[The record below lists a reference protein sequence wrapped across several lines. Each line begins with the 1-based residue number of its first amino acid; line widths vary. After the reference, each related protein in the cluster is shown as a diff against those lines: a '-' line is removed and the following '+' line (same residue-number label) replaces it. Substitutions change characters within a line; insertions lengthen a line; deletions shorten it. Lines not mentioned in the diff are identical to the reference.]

1 MSSQIEKKDHNMV
14 DLHMDFTVEEFKH
27 GMDFAYKKNAKRFNV
42 PGFRPGK
49 APMSVALRYYGEGA
63 LYDDAVDHVVGH
75 AYTEAI
81 REHQLEPVAQP
92 QLSIDEI
99 GLDKGLKITLAIT
112 VKPEVQLGQ
121 YKGVE
126 AVKPDTEVKDSEV
139 EAELNRIRERNSRM
153 VSIEDRA
160 IEDGDT
166 ANIDYEGLLD
176 GVPFEGGTAQA
187 YDLRIGS
194 NSFIPGFEE
203 QLIGKNI
210 DEDVALD
217 ITFPEDYHS
226 EELKGQAVVFNVH
239 INGIKVKELPELD
252 DEFAKDVSE
261 FETLAEYKDSIR
273 ENLQER
279 ADKNADSSFENAA
292 IDTATDLATI
302 DIPQVMIENELDQMM
317 QQQDQQMRQQGF
329 SLEQYLGFLNQD
341 MNSFREQGREVA
353 ERRVKTSLVLE
364 AVAKAE
370 AFEIT
375 DADIE
380 EEVSRM
386 AESYKMEVEELK
398 NTLNDDAKEY
408 ISDNLKIRKAVALI
422 KENAVPVAPPPT
434 VAVPEKEA
442 EATEETETE
451 TES

>member
-1 MSSQIEKKDHNMV
+1 M
-14 DLHMDFTVEEFKH
+14 
-27 GMDFAYKKNAKRFNV
+27 
-42 PGFRPGK
+42 
-49 APMSVALRYYGEGA
+49 
-63 LYDDAVDHVVGH
+63 
-75 AYTEAI
+75 
-81 REHQLEPVAQP
+81 
-92 QLSIDEI
+92 
-99 GLDKGLKITLAIT
+99 
-112 VKPEVQLGQ
+112 
-121 YKGVE
+121 
-126 AVKPDTEVKDSEV
+126 
-139 EAELNRIRERNSRM
+139 
-153 VSIEDRA
+153 
-160 IEDGDT
+160 
-166 ANIDYEGLLD
+166 
-176 GVPFEGGTAQA
+176 
-187 YDLRIGS
+187 
-194 NSFIPGFEE
+194 
-203 QLIGKNI
+203 
-210 DEDVALD
+210 
-217 ITFPEDYHS
+217 
-226 EELKGQAVVFNVH
+226 VFNVH

-292 IDTATDLATI
+292 IDAATDLATI